1 MYHSHYGLQ
10 RGGLYGMINVSV
22 PGVTEPFN
30 YDADHGIILSDWYH
44 HSAYDQ
50 SIALS
55 SIPFQWIGEPRAYQH
70 TTHATLEY
78 AQLSLLI
85 NGKGNYNC
93 SGLAPGI
100 CNSTNPQCSPS
111 TLTVIPGK
119 TYQLRLASLTS
130 LSSLSFQIEDHDMT
144 IIEADG
150 QYVEPFTYSVLVT
163 ANQDPSKNYWTT
175 INVVSRK
182 LKTPNGLA
190 IFNYLSNYFPQ
201 PPPTNPPVGPI
212 WNDTNSQL
220 NQSLTIKARKG
231 FIVTLP
237 RKPDRIIVL
246 LNTQNTINGYL
257 RWSLNNVSHVLPTT
271 PYLIAL
277 KENMSDVFD
286 PSPPPEDYDS
296 TNFDIYSVAN
306 NTNAISSTSI
316 YKLQFNST
324 VDIILQNANSMMRNV
339 SETHPWHL
347 YGHGFWVLGYG
358 EGKFNLSR
366 DVEKYKLVV
375 PIMKNI
381 VAVHPFGWVA
391 LRFQADNLAH
401 FFLGMLV
408 VFESGWKRLEIYLTL
423 IMVVVKPKPWSIHSF
438 HKFVMFY
445 CIS

>member
-1 MYHSHYGLQ
+1 MYHSHYGMQ
-10 RGGLYGMINVSV
+10 REGGLYGMINVSV

-50 SIALS
+50 STALS
-55 SIPFQWIGEPRAYQH
+55 SIPFQWIGEPQ
-70 TTHATLEY
+70 
-78 AQLSLLI
+78 
-85 NGKGNYNC
+85 
-93 SGLAPGI
+93 
-100 CNSTNPQCSPS
+100 
-111 TLTVIPGK
+111 
-119 TYQLRLASLTS
+119 
-130 LSSLSFQIEDHDMT
+130 DHEMT
-144 IIEADG
+144 IIEADR
-150 QYVEPFTYSVLVT
+150 QYVEPFVTKNLFIYSGETYSVLVT

-182 LKTPNGLA
+182 PKTPNGLA
-190 IFNYLSNYFPQ
+190 IFNYLPNHFLQ
-201 PPPTNPPVGPI
+201 PPPTNPPIGPI

-231 FIVTLP
+231 FIITPP

-257 RWSLNNVSHVLPTT
+257 RRSLNNVSHTLPTT

-277 KENMSDVFD
+277 KQNMSDVFD
-286 PSPPPEDYDS
+286 PSPSPEDYDS
-296 TNFDIYSVAN
+296 TNFDIYTVAN

-347 YGHGFWVLGYG
+347 HGHDFWVLGYG
-358 EGKFNLSR
+358 EGKFNLLR
-366 DVEKYKLVV
+366 DVEKYNLVD
-375 PIMKNI
+375 PIMKNTM
-381 VAVHPFGWVA
+381 ALHPYGWVA
-391 LRFQADNLAH
+391 LRFQADNLGVWLFHCHIEAH

-408 VFESGWKRLEIYLTL
+408 VFESNVEKVGDIPNINYGCGKNQSHGLATIFINL
-423 IMVVVKPKPWSIHSF
+423 
-438 HKFVMFY
+438 
-445 CIS
+445 